1 MRRILASFTAILAA
15 CGMAASLATLGAPA
29 QADEPVVLTIGINED
44 IDSANPFTGLSSLAY
59 EIFTLQY
66 PTLTQYAAEDFSIV
80 PGLAESWEESAD
92 QRFWTYRLRPG
103 MKWSD
108 GVPITADD
116 VAYTF
121 NRIIDGKYEKTNFGS
136 YVTNMVRAEAIDD
149 LTVQIEVSQ
158 PSPVMDHLFVFIL
171 PKHIWESIDGKEVR
185 KYENVGTPESPTVGS
200 GPFVM
205 VERQPG
211 QFTRL
216 EANPNWWGGK
226 RPVDEVIFKVFNNPD
241 ALGQALKSG
250 EIDFAQGL
258 DLGVYDSLQGIP
270 EITTVSAQPASYSEI
285 AFNTGAALDDGTPIG
300 DGNPLLKDARIRQAL
315 NWAVDRQALV
325 DRILGG
331 QGSPG
336 TTIIPPLY
344 KQWHLDPA
352 NPYTYD
358 PEKAAQL
365 LDAAGYAVGPD
376 GIRADADGNPLSFR
390 LVYRSDDANSGR
402 SAEFVKSYLADIG
415 VDIQLK
421 GVSEDA
427 LYEIVGQGNFDMF
440 EWGWGVEPD
449 PNYMLSTFTCG
460 ARSYM
465 DGDTIYANLSD
476 SFYCNEEYDRLF
488 EEQARETDFTKRQA
502 IVKEMQ
508 QMLYDDAPYLITY
521 YANGLEAYRNDRFT
535 GWTPQ
540 PSENGTLIYQWGSW
554 SFFNVEPVV
563 AGQES
568 TEPPAPEASDAPAA
582 EASAAPASSAP
593 AAAGDD
599 GGESASSGGV
609 SAGLIIGLVIAVLII
624 LVLVIL
630 LVRGRRSSTADSRE

>member
-1 MRRILASFTAILAA
+1 MRRLVTAAAALALMVAPAA
-15 CGMAASLATLGAPA
+15 VAAPA
-29 QADEPVVLTIGINED
+29 QAEDPVVLTIGVGED

-66 PTLTQYAAEDFSIV
+66 PTLTQYASEDFGIV
-80 PGLAESWEESAD
+80 PGLAESWEESPD
-92 QRFWTYRLRPG
+92 QKYWTYTLRPG

-108 GVPITADD
+108 GQPLTAED

-121 NRIIDGKYEKTNFGS
+121 NRIINGKYEKTNFGS
-136 YVTNMVRAEAIDD
+136 YAANMVKAEALDD
-149 LTVQIEVSQ
+149 VTVRIEVSK

-171 PKHIWESIDGKEVR
+171 PKHIWEGIDGKAVR

-216 EANPNWWGGK
+216 QVNPNWWGGK

-258 DLGVYDSLQGIP
+258 DLGVYESLQGIP

-285 AFNTGAALDDGTPIG
+285 AFNTGAALEDGKPIG
-300 DGNPLLKDARIRQAL
+300 DGNPLLKDKALRQAL
-315 NWAVDRQALV
+315 NWAVDRQAIV
-325 DRILGG
+325 DKVLGG
-331 QGSPG
+331 QGAPG
-336 TTIIPPLY
+336 TTVIPPLY
-344 KQWHLDPA
+344 TQWHLDPA
-352 NPYTYD
+352 NPYSYD
-358 PEKAAQL
+358 PAKAGQL
-365 LDAAGYAVGPD
+365 LDAAGYPVGAD
-376 GIRADADGNPLSFR
+376 GIRADAQGNRLSFR
-390 LVYRSDDANSGR
+390 LTFRTDDPNSQK
-402 SAEFVKSYLADIG
+402 SAEFVQSYLKDVG
-415 VDIQLK
+415 VEITLK

-460 ARSYM
+460 ARSYEE
-465 DGDTIYANLSD
+465 DGTIYANLSD
-476 SFYCNEEYDRLF
+476 SFYCNPEYDKLY
-488 EEQARETDFTKRQA
+488 EQQAQETDFAKRQE
-502 IVKEMQ
+502 IVKQMQ

-535 GWTPQ
+535 GWVSQ
-540 PSENGTLIYQWGSW
+540 PADNGTLVYQWGSW
-554 SFFNVEPVV
+554 SYFNVEPVS
-563 AGQES
+563 AGGQDA
-568 TEPPAPEASDAPAA
+568 TASPG
-582 EASAAPASSAP
+582 ASASPGATS
-593 AAAGDD
+593 AAAPTT
-599 GGESASSGGV
+599 ESGGT
-609 SAGLIIGLVIAVLII
+609 SGLIVVLIGVAVL
-624 LVLVIL
+624 VLIVIVAIVL
-630 LVRGRRSSTADSRE
+630 IRRRSGSDDRE

>member
-1 MRRILASFTAILAA
+1 MRRIRPVIAAILAA
-15 CGMAASLATLGAPA
+15 VWLPVSISALLGQA
-29 QADEPVVLTIGINED
+29 QADEPVVLTIGIGED

-59 EIFTLQY
+59 EVFTLQY

-80 PGLAESWEESAD
+80 PGLAESWEESPD

-108 GVPITADD
+108 GQPITAED

-136 YVTNMVRAEAIDD
+136 YVASMVRAEAVDD
-149 LTVQIEVSQ
+149 LTVRVEVSQ

-171 PKHIWESIDGKEVR
+171 PKHVWEKIDGKAVR
-185 KYENVGTPESPTVGS
+185 KYENVGTPQEPTVGS

-205 VERQPG
+205 VERQAG

-216 EANPNWWGGK
+216 KANPNWWGGK
-226 RPVDEVIFKVFNNPD
+226 RPVDEIIFKVFNNPD

-258 DLGVYDSLQGIP
+258 DLGVYESLQGIP

-285 AFNTGAALDDGTPIG
+285 AFNTGAALEDGTPIG
-300 DGNPLLKDARIRQAL
+300 DGNPLLKDKALRQAL
-315 NWAVDRQALV
+315 NWAVDRQAIV
-325 DRILGG
+325 DKVLGG

-344 KQWHLDPA
+344 TQWHLNPPNPYAYDPA
-352 NPYTYD
+352 
-358 PEKAAQL
+358 KAAAL
-365 LDAAGYAVGPD
+365 LDAAGYPMGPD
-376 GIRADADGNPLSFR
+376 GIRTDAQGNPLRFR
-390 LVYRSDDANSGR
+390 LVYRTDEANSGK
-402 SAEFVKSYLADIG
+402 SAEFVTSYLADIG
-415 VDIQLK
+415 VEVQAK

-460 ARSYM
+460 ARSYK

-476 SFYCNEEYDRLF
+476 SFYCNPAYDALYQ
-488 EEQARETDFTKRQA
+488 EQAKQTDFAKRQA
-502 IVKEMQ
+502 IVKQMQ

-535 GWTPQ
+535 GWTAQ
-540 PSENGTLIYQWGSW
+540 PTQDGTLIYQWGSW
-554 SFFNVEPVV
+554 SYFNVEPVTAAAAASSSPMAQPSGSPQGQATD
-563 AGQES
+563 AGG
-568 TEPPAPEASDAPAA
+568 AASPAA
-582 EASAAPASSAP
+582 Q
-593 AAAGDD
+593 AGP
-599 GGESASSGGV
+599 GGLST
-609 SAGLIIGLVIAVLII
+609 GLIIALLVAVLVVII
-624 LVLVIL
+624 LVIL
-630 LVRGRRSSTADSRE
+630 LVRSRRSASADSRE